1 MNRFARRFVVFA
13 TAVVMAMVGNSKTLR
28 GEEEAGASTPQAAI
42 AAPVVDPKCDV
53 LGGCSSVCDPDSFC
67 CRHIVATA
75 EAVWLAPLN
84 NQRVGTYEIL
94 DRGDRP
100 ISQYSAASATS
111 DGLVATPRI
120 MLGIQGECWGAQLR
134 YWRMEE
140 PQAVNNLDPVVGTGL
155 FAQSNFKAETIDL
168 ELTRMLCIGES
179 QAQFSVGLRYAQLE
193 QSASVSAN
201 EILNYGIGN
210 NDFYSGSVLSGVKFS
225 GTGITTA
232 LTGLRPIGCGNFNLF
247 YSLRAS
253 LLWDNNASNFV
264 QTRAD
269 FQSTNGPTWSKAY
282 NAAYA
287 SGTSDMFIGELQIG
301 GQWNYALKC
310 VPADAF
316 IRVAFEYQYW
326 AANNMGDA
334 RAFSFAGPIEG
345 PLGVATGRSSDAF
358 VNLVGFNVGTGITW

>member
-1 MNRFARRFVVFA
+1 MSRFVGKFVVL
-13 TAVVMAMVGNSKTLR
+13 AVAALAAMIVNSKTLR
-28 GEEEAGASTPQAAI
+28 GEEESKATASQAAP
-42 AAPVVDPKCDV
+42 AAPVVDPKCD
-53 LGGCSSVCDPDSFC
+53 GGCGCSSVCDPESFC
-67 CRHIVATA
+67 HRHIIATA

-94 DRGDRP
+94 DGDNKP

-134 YWRMEE
+134 YWRMDES
-140 PQAVNNLDPVVGTGL
+140 QTVNHLDPVVGTGL

-168 ELTRMLCIGES
+168 ELTRLLCIGES

-193 QSASVSAN
+193 QSAGLSAN
-201 EILNYGIGN
+201 KILNYGIN
-210 NDFYSGSVLSGVKFS
+210 DNDFYSGSVLSGARFS
-225 GTGITTA
+225 GTGITSA

-253 LLWDNNASNFV
+253 LLWDGNASNFV

-269 FQSTNGPTWSKAY
+269 YQNTTGPNWSKAY

-287 SGTSDMFIGELQIG
+287 NGASDMFIGELQIG
-301 GQWNYALKC
+301 GQWNYALEC
-310 VPADAF
+310 IPANAF

-326 AANNMGDA
+326 ATKNMGDA
-334 RAFSFAGPIEG
+334 RAFSFAGALDG
-345 PLGVATGRSSDAF
+345 PVGVATGRSGDVF